1 MVGSFLLH
9 PTLGDASSGGC
20 IIAQDDSINFLYAT
34 ERGSI
39 GYVIWNFIGVLKR
52 GEGEE
57 EVEVECLAGHRY

>member
-1 MVGSFLLH
+1 MVGSFLLQ

-52 GEGEE
+52 GEG
-57 EVEVECLAGHRY
+57 GG

>member
-1 MVGSFLLH
+1 MAGSFLLH

-52 GEGEE
+52 GEG
-57 EVEVECLAGHRY
+57 GG

>member
-1 MVGSFLLH
+1 MAGSFLLH

-52 GEGEE
+52 GG
-57 EVEVECLAGHRY
+57 GGGGGG